1 MCLRR
6 KTVVDKY
13 DELMTEQ
20 QFIMDTI
27 SNLGREKD
35 YKVQKIEKEY
45 DSKLDI
51 LYRKAAA
58 IDLQVEIAKRYVANT
73 VVDDANPVAKII
85 PTTRKK
91 ERS

>member
-13 DELMTEQ
+13 DELMKEQ

-35 YKVQKIEKEY
+35 YKVQKWSELENVRYFY
-45 DSKLDI
+45 DFFKS
-51 LYRKAAA
+51 R
-58 IDLQVEIAKRYVANT
+58 EN
-73 VVDDANPVAKII
+73 
-85 PTTRKK
+85 
-91 ERS
+91 EFE